1 MFCISTKRKQYY
13 KANFNIVEPVEYVLD
28 AKEKKTF
35 QYVPILEFLKVLLNR
50 KDIVDEICNR
60 KTQSE
65 TDSKINCVQ
74 VFQGQSAL

>member
-1 MFCISTKRKQYY
+1 MCSANQHKQYY

-35 QYVPILEFLKVLLNR
+35 QYVPILESLKVLLNR
-50 KDIVDEICNR
+50 KDIVDEIVCNR